1 MSSSDRAPHN
11 SRKVTHLFVLFDL
24 LRSLF
29 LLKDVNVRREY
40 APPPK
45 MVMGLKE
52 ALKRQG
58 GGADAALASMVKDV
72 ERFND

>member
-1 MSSSDRAPHN
+1 MPH
-11 SRKVTHLFVLFDL
+11 
-24 LRSLF
+24 
-29 LLKDVNVRREY
+29 
-40 APPPK
+40 PPK